1 MKPAIKGVHMQ
12 SISAAVVSMV
22 VACGVLLNANASEL
36 AYVPNNPSFGGNPL
50 NGPVLLNQAQAQN
63 RFVEKSASSSGASGQ
78 TALTQFNSMLQS
90 AILSR
95 VSSSITSSIVGAN
108 GQLIPGV
115 VETTDFRIAITNLQ
129 GGLLQIVTTDKSTG
143 ATTQFQVNQ
152 P

>member
-1 MKPAIKGVHMQ
+1 MSLV
-12 SISAAVVSMV
+12 VVSLALV
-22 VACGVLLNANASEL
+22 SGAFVSAHASEL

-63 RFVEKSASSSGASGQ
+63 HFTEKSSSSASGQ

-95 VSSSITSSIVGAN
+95 VSSAVTSSIVGAN
-108 GQLIPGV
+108 GQLVPGV
-115 VETTDFRIAITNLQ
+115 VETTDFRISITNLQ
-129 GGLLQIVTTDKSTG
+129 GGLLQIVTTDKNTG
-143 ATTQFQVNQ
+143 QTTQFQVNQ

>member
-1 MKPAIKGVHMQ
+1 MKALTINRSLG
-12 SISAAVVSMV
+12 V
-22 VACGVLLNANASEL
+22 VASLALMAGLCSGVLASEL

-63 RFVEKSASSSGASGQ
+63 HYVEKSSSSGAYAGQ

-95 VSSSITSSIVGAN
+95 VSSAVTSSIVGAN
-108 GQLIPGV
+108 GQLVPGT

-129 GGLLQIVTTDKSTG
+129 GGLLQIVTTDKNTG
-143 ATTQFQVNQ
+143 QTTQFQVNQ

>member
-1 MKPAIKGVHMQ
+1 MKALTINRSLV
-12 SISAAVVSMV
+12 V
-22 VACGVLLNANASEL
+22 VASLALMAGLCSGVQASEL

-63 RFVEKSASSSGASGQ
+63 HYVEKSSSSGASGQ

-95 VSSSITSSIVGAN
+95 VSSAVTSSIVGAN
-108 GQLIPGV
+108 GQLVPGT

-129 GGLLQIVTTDKSTG
+129 GGLLQIVTTDKNTG
-143 ATTQFQVNQ
+143 QTTQFQVNQ